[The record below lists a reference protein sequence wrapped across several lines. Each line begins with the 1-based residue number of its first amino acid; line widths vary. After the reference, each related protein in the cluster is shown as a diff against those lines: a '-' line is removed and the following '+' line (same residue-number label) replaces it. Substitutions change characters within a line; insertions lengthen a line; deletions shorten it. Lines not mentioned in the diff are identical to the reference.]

1 MTQHP
6 GLDYAFLKYLGV
18 SIEGEGAL
26 HSFYLPLLAGRAR
39 VLDLG
44 CGLGGFVK
52 LLCEHGIDAYGV
64 DSDPQCIADA
74 RRHALPV
81 VEADVIEH
89 LRTLEPA
96 SLDAIFS
103 AHMVEHMP
111 YSAVLETVQLAYRA
125 LKPGGRLLLVTPN
138 PRALVAHLELYHM
151 HFGHIALYHPRL
163 LAFFM
168 DYVGFAQTESGE
180 NPHTMTAQ
188 VSGDSPL
195 LALQTLPALS
205 HRAPGAIDVTR
216 VLPKPSNP
224 LRKILWYAKMVLVRW
239 LVQPYFDQ
247 MVREVNGVSAQ
258 VDQVDRALHT
268 TIAALDRPFECY
280 VIGDKAK

>member
-1 MTQHP
+1 MEHP
-6 GLDYAFLKYLGV
+6 GLDYAFLEYLGV
-18 SIEGEGAL
+18 SVDGEAAL
-26 HSFYLPLLAGRAR
+26 HSFYLPFLTERAR

-52 LLCEHGIDAYGV
+52 LLCDHGIDAYGV
-64 DSDPQCIADA
+64 DSDPQCIAAA
-74 RRHALPV
+74 RRQVLPV

-111 YSAVLETVQLAYRA
+111 YAVVLETVQLAYRA

-138 PRALVAHLELYHM
+138 PRALVTHLELYHM

-180 NPHTMTAQ
+180 NPHTMPTHVA
-188 VSGDSPL
+188 GDSPL
-195 LALQTLPALS
+195 RALQTLPAPS
-205 HRAPGAIDVTR
+205 THGQGAIDVTK
-216 VLPKPSNP
+216 VLPKPTHP
-224 LRKILWYAKMVLVRW
+224 LRKILWYGKMGLVRW
-239 LVQPYFDQ
+239 LIQPYFDQ
-247 MVREVNGVSAQ
+247 MVREVNGVRT
-258 VDQVDRALHT
+258 QVDRVDQALRT
-268 TIAALDRPFECY
+268 TIEAIDRPFEAY
-280 VIGDKAK
+280 VIGDKSK